1 MIKILLA
8 DDQSNVRR
16 GLRMRLDLEPGVD
29 IVGEAHD
36 GASAIALARALSP
49 DVILMDVEM
58 PGMDGI
64 TATETL
70 HREAPNCCVVLL
82 TIHDDARTRARAAS
96 AGCAAFIS
104 KTRIDTNLMD
114 AIRQASTH
122 AATPPGLPDPPP
134 ATTA

>member
-1 MIKILLA
+1 MIKILLT

-29 IVGEAHD
+29 IVGEAYD

-64 TATETL
+64 SAAEAL
-70 HREAPNCCVVLL
+70 RREAPRCCVVLL

-96 AGCAAFIS
+96 AGCAGFIS
-104 KTRIDTNLMD
+104 KTCIDTNLMD

-122 AATPPGLPDPPP
+122 AATSPGLADPPP
-134 ATTA
+134 TTTP